1 MIDVNDPTTWPE
13 DLAELAKLADHPDL
27 GAVEPQPEVRA
38 EAEVLPEN
46 PPEATEKVDPARDDK
61 GRFTKAE
68 LPEEASPSDPLLLTP
83 DGKSVLSFDV
93 LMAERARVAA
103 LEAQLAALQGQPA
116 PAPAS
121 AASVVTPAAEPE
133 PEFSTE
139 QLAKAEQL
147 TRDWGQAIADL
158 YLDNL
163 RAGQQVAKA
172 LSRAEKAEQVAE
184 VLRKQAEAQQ
194 AREQQSED
202 ARVQAAI
209 DNNPLMLAW
218 QADKDSP
225 FFKRAVALHQQLMEN
240 DLEYAKLSWGD
251 RFAALPGKVEAVY
264 GASPHSAKLAAAKP
278 VPVKPAPAKVPEPEV
293 PLSLSD
299 LPAGGAPVA
308 DPSTEIARMTGPQL
322 QRKLAT
328 MAPDALRA
336 FLSQVH

>member
-1 MIDVNDPTTWPE
+1 M
-13 DLAELAKLADHPDL
+13 
-27 GAVEPQPEVRA
+27 
-38 EAEVLPEN
+38 
-46 PPEATEKVDPARDDK
+46 
-61 GRFTKAE
+61 
-68 LPEEASPSDPLLLTP
+68 
-83 DGKSVLSFDV
+83 LSFDV
-93 LMAERARVAA
+93 LVAERARVAA
-103 LEAQLAALQGQPA
+103 LEAQLAALQGQ

-147 TRDWGQAIADL
+147 TKDWGQAIADL

-172 LSRAEKAEQVAE
+172 LSRAEKAEQVADT
-184 VLRKQAEAQQ
+184 LRKQAEAQQ

-218 QADKDSP
+218 QVDKDSP

-240 DLEYAKLSWGD
+240 DPDYAKLPWGD

-264 GASPHSAKLAAAKP
+264 GASPHSAKLAAVKPVPAKP
-278 VPVKPAPAKVPEPEV
+278 VPARVSEPEV

>member
-1 MIDVNDPTTWPE
+1 MIDVNDPATWPE
-13 DLAELAKLADHPDL
+13 GLAELAKLADQPDL
-27 GAVEPQPEVRA
+27 GTVEPQPEVRA

-61 GRFTKAE
+61 GRFAKAE
-68 LPEEASPSDPLLLTP
+68 VPEEALPSDPLLLTP

-93 LMAERARVAA
+93 LVAERARVAA
-103 LEAQLAALQGQPA
+103 LEAQLAALQGQ

-147 TRDWGQAIADL
+147 TKDWGQAIADL

-172 LSRAEKAEQVAE
+172 LSRAEKAEQVADA
-184 VLRKQAEAQQ
+184 LRKQAEAQQ

-202 ARVQAAI
+202 AQVQAAI

-240 DLEYAKLSWGD
+240 DPDYAKLPWGD

-278 VPVKPAPAKVPEPEV
+278 VPAKSAQAKVPEPEV

>member
-13 DLAELAKLADHPDL
+13 DLAELAKLADQPDL
-27 GAVEPQPEVRA
+27 GVAEAAPEVAAKA
-38 EAEVLPEN
+38 ET
-46 PPEATEKVDPARDDK
+46 PPESPSEPSEKVDPARDDK
-61 GRFTKAE
+61 GRFAKAE
-68 LPEEASPSDPLLLTP
+68 TPEEALPSDPMLLTP
-83 DGKSVLSFDV
+83 DGKSVLPFDV
-93 LMAERARVAA
+93 LVAERARVAA

-116 PAPAS
+116 PAS
-121 AASVVTPAAEPE
+121 AAPVVTPAAEPV
-133 PEFSTE
+133 PEFSAE

-147 TRDWGQAIADL
+147 TNDWGPAIADL

-172 LSRAEKAEQVAE
+172 LSRAEKAEQVADA
-184 VLRKQAEAQQ
+184 LRKQAEAQQ

-202 ARVQAAI
+202 AQVQAAI

-240 DLEYAKLSWGD
+240 DPDYAKSSWGD

-278 VPVKPAPAKVPEPEV
+278 VPAKSAQAKVPEPEV